1 MHLDD
6 HRPSSE
12 FLVLFYVF
20 VHQFGDALIF
30 DIVCLQA
37 SYGQEMVQRH
47 GQEYDWRSQPID
59 PQAAYASAGGQAHG
73 RWGYLIWI
81 SKLSSYAC
89 DSTESMIYYTKCM
102 VHSYRLGIFDS
113 TIDSRELRRRGR

>member
-1 MHLDD
+1 MHSDD

-12 FLVLFYVF
+12 FLVLYYVF

-30 DIVCLQA
+30 GIVCLQA

-59 PQAAYASAGGQAHG
+59 LRQHMLAQEDKPMDG
-73 RWGYLIWI
+73 RII
-81 SKLSSYAC
+81 
-89 DSTESMIYYTKCM
+89 
-102 VHSYRLGIFDS
+102 
-113 TIDSRELRRRGR
+113 

>member
-1 MHLDD
+1 MHSDG

-12 FLVLFYVF
+12 FLILYYVF
-20 VHQFGDALIF
+20 DIVCNGIYRGYALIF

-59 PQAAYASAGGQAHG
+59 PQAAYASGGGQAHG
-73 RWGYLIWI
+73 R
-81 SKLSSYAC
+81 
-89 DSTESMIYYTKCM
+89 
-102 VHSYRLGIFDS
+102 
-113 TIDSRELRRRGR
+113 

>member
-1 MHLDD
+1 MHSDD
-6 HRPSSE
+6 HQPSSE
-12 FLVLFYVF
+12 FLVLYYVF
-20 VHQFGDALIF
+20 DIVCKGIGVMHFIF

-73 RWGYLIWI
+73 R
-81 SKLSSYAC
+81 
-89 DSTESMIYYTKCM
+89 
-102 VHSYRLGIFDS
+102 
-113 TIDSRELRRRGR
+113 

>member
-1 MHLDD
+1 MHSDG

-12 FLVLFYVF
+12 FLILYYVF

-37 SYGQEMVQRH
+37 SYGHEMVQRH

-59 PQAAYASAGGQAHG
+59 PQAAYASAGRQAHG
-73 RWGYLIWI
+73 Q
-81 SKLSSYAC
+81 
-89 DSTESMIYYTKCM
+89 
-102 VHSYRLGIFDS
+102 
-113 TIDSRELRRRGR
+113 